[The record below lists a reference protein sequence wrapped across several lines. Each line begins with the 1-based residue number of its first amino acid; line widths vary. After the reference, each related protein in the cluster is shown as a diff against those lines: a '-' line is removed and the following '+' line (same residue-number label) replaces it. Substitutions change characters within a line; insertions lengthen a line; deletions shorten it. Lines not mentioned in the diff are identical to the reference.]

1 MTQVPGFLDATG
13 WRFGS
18 AENRGEV
25 RVTAAGDA
33 QQKSRAQGLAGVK
46 EGGADQKCRI
56 KPVWAAL
63 QERYWPGFGARTR
76 IGPRGVLRNSGNHQP
91 SCRREGLGL
100 RRKAEAWTV
109 VWAEGW
115 CAGDTG
121 HFLPHPSSS
130 TRLSV
135 LCFLPLNVSP
145 LVSLSVLSVVT
156 GCKWC
161 IST

>member
-1 MTQVPGFLDATG
+1 MCAAGPGVRGVVHATQVPGFLDATG

-76 IGPRGVLRNSGNHQP
+76 IGPRGVLR
-91 SCRREGLGL
+91 
-100 RRKAEAWTV
+100 TV
-109 VWAEGW
+109 EIISPAVGGRVWG
-115 CAGDTG
+115 
-121 HFLPHPSSS
+121 
-130 TRLSV
+130 
-135 LCFLPLNVSP
+135 
-145 LVSLSVLSVVT
+145 
-156 GCKWC
+156 
-161 IST
+161 